1 MNKYLY
7 FNNNKFPIH
16 VTDNTIKITPAT
28 FHPNGN
34 LWEQKS
40 IYNFYKNIQPT
51 DNYNIIDIGA
61 QTGLYTLY
69 AKYLPNST
77 FYSFEPFF
85 ETFQELNNNINLN
98 NITNVKTFNFAISD
112 KICMQNLQVCL
123 SHNGLHT
130 LGNNVK
136 RFNDIKTIEVE
147 CHTIDELFFEKN
159 ISVQFIKIDTEGH
172 EYFILNGAINTIKT
186 YKPLIQIEWN
196 ILNMEQCNVNVNDL
210 QNFIEKIEYEIID
223 KTDEEV
229 LIRSKI

>member
-1 MNKYLY
+1 MHKYYY
-7 FNNNKFPIH
+7 FNNKNYPIY

-28 FHPNGN
+28 FHPNGT
-34 LWEQKS
+34 LWEEKS
-40 IYNFYKNIQPT
+40 IYNFYKCIMPNEK
-51 DNYNIIDIGA
+51 YNIIDIGA

-77 FYSFEPFF
+77 FYAFEPFF
-85 ETFQELNNNINLN
+85 ETFQELNNNIKLN
-98 NITNVKTFNFAISD
+98 SITNTKTFNFAISD
-112 KICMQNLQVCL
+112 KICIKNLQVCM

-136 RFNDIKTIEVE
+136 RFDDIKTIEVE

-159 ISVQFIKIDTEGH
+159 IPVHFIKIDTEGH
-172 EYFILNGAINTIKT
+172 EYYILNGAINTIKT
-186 YKPLIQIEWN
+186 YKPLIQLEWN
-196 ILNMEQCNVNVNDL
+196 TINMEQCNVNVTDL
-210 QNFIEKIEYEIID
+210 QNFIEKINYEIID